1 MYLNRYLE
9 DIQHFINLWLKK
21 KLLLRTEEPFESFF
35 LINYFVSYRRLSSDE
50 LNMNDDDQK
59 YRGSQYLLPLLL
71 GFFPNK
77 FAYWFYKLSCWA
89 TPAWILAKLGSHSK
103 GLGGIRKLSIRL
115 QLQNPNAFWL
125 LALEINAFTHSLEV
139 KRANFLS
146 SERRTQPVTAMCL
159 WTADIIG
166 WFTPTTGRPIP
177 IHEFSCEQQNYRLAV
192 IVWQTLTFFVSDHD
206 SFWFKLKKTCPA
218 DPD

>member
-1 MYLNRYLE
+1 
-9 DIQHFINLWLKK
+9 
-21 KLLLRTEEPFESFF
+21 
-35 LINYFVSYRRLSSDE
+35 
-50 LNMNDDDQK
+50 MNDGDQK

-125 LALEINAFTHSLEV
+125 LALEINAFTHSLKV
-139 KRANFLS
+139 KPATFLT
-146 SERRTQPVTAMCL
+146 SERRMQLVTAMCL
-159 WTADIIG
+159 WTADSFIG

-192 IVWQTLTFFVSDHD
+192 IVWQTLTFLFLIMTHSD
-206 SFWFKLKKTCPA
+206 SNWKKTSGWERSHSSKWQFPFSSQITFLTILLFVLMLLFSFFSWICHG
-218 DPD
+218 